1 MVKGTIIVY
10 KLTMSKRR
18 INDQQSARIERKQKK
33 FLHQAETEHNGPT
46 EDGLV
51 IRRYSRHVLVESL
64 AGTPIHCSI
73 RPNIDSLVAGDRCVW
88 LRAGEKDQ
96 GVVVSRYP
104 RQTVLGRPDK
114 RNQLRPVAAN
124 ISQVM
129 IVVAPK
135 PEISWALLDSYLV
148 MTEFLHLQ
156 ACIILNKVDLPCDT
170 IQQQLRQEYEPLGYS
185 ILMACQNN
193 KKTDQQLQKILD
205 KQTSVFVGQ
214 SGVGKSSLIAGI
226 LPFETNIQTGAIS
239 ARTNLGTHTTN
250 SSHLYHLPTG
260 GAIIDSPGV
269 REFGLWH
276 MPITEIAK
284 GYREFSPYISQCK
297 FRNCNHIDNQGCALL
312 DAVKSN
318 LVARHRY
325 ENYIKISMQFAK

>member
-1 MVKGTIIVY
+1 MVKVTIIVY
-10 KLTMSKRR
+10 KLSMSKRR
-18 INDQQSARIERKQKK
+18 ISDQQSARIERKQKQYRQ
-33 FLHQAETEHNGPT
+33 HAEIEHNGPT
-46 EDGLV
+46 ADGLV
-51 IRRYSRHVLVESL
+51 IRRFSRHALVESL
-64 AGTPIHCSI
+64 TGTPIHCSI

-88 LRAGEKDQ
+88 LSTGKDQ

-114 RNQLRPVAAN
+114 HNQLKPVAAN

-135 PEISWALLDSYLV
+135 PDISWVLLDSYLV
-148 MTEFLHLQ
+148 MAEFLHLQ
-156 ACIILNKVDLPCDT
+156 ACIVLNKVDLPCDK
-170 IQQQLRQEYEPLGYS
+170 IQQQLMQDYEPLGYS
-185 ILMACQNN
+185 ILLTSQQD
-193 KKTDQQLQKILD
+193 KKTPNPLEKILD
-205 KQTSVFVGQ
+205 RQTSVFVGQ

-226 LPFETNIQTGAIS
+226 LPLETSIQTGAIS
-239 ARTNLGTHTTN
+239 ARTDLGTHTTN

-284 GYREFSPYISQCK
+284 GYREFKPYISECK
-297 FRNCNHIDNQGCALL
+297 FRNCNHIDNKGCALL
-312 DAVKSN
+312 DAVSSN

-325 ENYIKISMQFAK
+325 KNYVKISMQFAK